1 MENSPLRF
9 LDNDVS
15 IMLCEQVRLTQET
28 NARQFHD
35 NLFHYGEKLNED
47 HHSMI
52 VNVYNNEPYSLNYSN
67 VEYINNV
74 LSGKNKLNKTCSLIK
89 NYYEKHIE
97 NTRLQRT
104 TNKL

>member
-1 MENSPLRF
+1 MQNSPLRF

-47 HHSMI
+47 YHGMI
-52 VNVYNNEPYSLNYSN
+52 VSVYNNEPYSLNYSN

-74 LSGKNKLNKTCSLIK
+74 LSEKKIFNKTCNMIK

>member
-15 IMLCEQVRLTQET
+15 IMLCEQIQKTQET

-35 NLFHYGEKLNED
+35 NLFHYGEKLNKD
-47 HHSMI
+47 YHSMI

-67 VEYINNV
+67 VKYMNNI
-74 LSGKNKLNKTCSLIK
+74 LSDKKILNKTCNLIK
-89 NYYEKHIE
+89 YYYEQHIE

>member
-15 IMLCEQVRLTQET
+15 KMLCEQVRNTQET

-35 NLFHYGEKLNED
+35 NLFHYGEKVNGD

-52 VNVYNNEPYSLNYSN
+52 VNVYKNEPIDFDFSN
-67 VEYINNV
+67 VKYMNDILSNKKIFNN
-74 LSGKNKLNKTCSLIK
+74 TCNLIK
-89 NYYEKHIE
+89 YYYEQHIE

>member
-74 LSGKNKLNKTCSLIK
+74 LSDKKMLNKTCSLIK